1 MRSRSSQFRCL
12 AVALTLLA
20 ARGTSRSAEPLPGF
34 PELES
39 AGATIGI
46 VSVRPQE
53 IFDTSDPE
61 ENKLLFRWANALH
74 VRTRPFVI
82 ERALLF
88 KSGDPVSV
96 RLIDETERILRSS
109 RYLYDVRIVPVA
121 YHDGVVDIDVITRD
135 TWSLDAGFSFG
146 RAGGSNSTSV
156 HLLDHNLL
164 GTGVFL
170 SVGRS
175 SDVDRTSNEFKV
187 ANDRLFGTQAT
198 FSLSHDSNSDGRRD
212 EAILERPFY
221 ALDARWAAGISGSRD
236 DRIDSIYTA
245 GVVSS
250 QFRHRENAAE
260 VYAGWSEGLV
270 DRRAHR
276 YSAGL
281 SLVEN
286 TYAFEPGRPNPPQLP
301 ANEHLVAPFVRYEL
315 AEDHYER
322 LINHNLI
329 GRPEFFALGLAAK
342 VQLGWASTAL
352 GSTADMALYKA
363 RIDWGIQPAGD
374 QTVTATAT
382 LLGRYRGGRAQQQ
395 QTGGVLRWYVPQGPR
410 FLFYAAAN
418 VDWLTNPAPTEA
430 LLLGGDN
437 GLRGYPLRYQS
448 GNRRALVTLEERA
461 FSDIYIYRLFRV
473 GGAAFFDVG
482 RAWGGAYPNLLNPGW
497 LSDVGFGLRIG
508 NVRSA
513 FSNVLHV
520 DIAFPLNRTSDIKK
534 IQFIVKTK
542 TTF

>member
-1 MRSRSSQFRCL
+1 MRSRSSHFRCL
-12 AVALTLLA
+12 AVALAFLGA
-20 ARGTSRSAEPLPGF
+20 VASSRSAETVPSF
-34 PELES
+34 AELEA
-39 AGATIGI
+39 AGATIGVI
-46 VSVRPQE
+46 GVRPQE

-88 KSGDPVSV
+88 KSGDAVSV

-135 TWSLDAGFSFG
+135 TWSLDPGFSFG
-146 RAGGSNSTSV
+146 RAGGANSTSV

-164 GTGVFL
+164 GTGIFF

-175 SDVDRTSNEFKV
+175 TDVDRTSNEFKV
-187 ANDRLFGTQAT
+187 ANDRVFGTQVS
-198 FSLSHDSNSDGRRD
+198 FSLSHDSNSDGRSD

-221 ALDARWAAGISGSRD
+221 ALDARWAAGVSGSRD
-236 DRIDSIYTA
+236 DRIESIYTA

-260 VYAGWSEGLV
+260 VYAGWSDGLV
-270 DRRAHR
+270 DRRARR

-301 ANEHLVAPFVRYEL
+301 ANEHLVAPFIRYEL

-322 LINHNLI
+322 LMNHNLI

-342 VQLGWASTAL
+342 IQLGWASTAL

-363 RIDWGIQPAGD
+363 RIDWGFQPAGD

-382 LLGRYRGGRAQQQ
+382 LLGRYRAGQAQQQ

-410 FLFYAAAN
+410 FLFYAAASA
-418 VDWLTNPAPTEA
+418 DWLTNPAPTEA

-448 GNRRALVTLEERA
+448 GNRRALITLEERA

-473 GGAAFFDVG
+473 GAAAFIDVG
-482 RAWGGAYPNLLNPGW
+482 RAWDGAYPNLLNPGW

-508 NVRSA
+508 NVRTA

-520 DIAFPLNRTSDIKK
+520 DVAFPLNRTSDIKK
-534 IQFIVKTK
+534 VQFIVKTK